1 MRVVLPP
8 PRGPHQN
15 HVANAAGPVCGGS
28 GGRAL
33 GSIHSVGHGFPP
45 VLRGR
50 FPWCGQQDVVGN
62 FSPNC
67 RPAQGSGPVSSR
79 QSEPSLWSG
88 VPAGPALDCYCDYR
102 AVQRNRLVLSIFG
115 AQQAVCGAHH
125 LAIAMNRGDPVGP
138 DPPQLGPI
146 IGIAVD
152 EHAGPWIVLEIG
164 EPAQP
169 LRRFPLRVDGGVDNV
184 CTGRLG
190 RAPSAEREYDRH
202 QVGCAVGRAG
212 GQSCDGGLGKP
223 ELWVEFPH
231 APAYA
236 QLPPNVAQSGRPD
249 VAAVTADISG
259 SPVHGACVLMVP
271 VVIQWRAR

>member
-1 MRVVLPP
+1 MVRRASWPSAGLLLRLPGRSTEP
-8 PRGPHQN
+8 IGIEHIWR
-15 HVANAAGPVCGGS
+15 AAGGMR
-28 GGRAL
+28 RA
-33 GSIHSVGHGFPP
+33 
-45 VLRGR
+45 
-50 FPWCGQQDVVGN
+50 
-62 FSPNC
+62 SPRHRDESR
-67 RPAQGSGPVSSR
+67 RPRRPGPTTT
-79 QSEPSLWSG
+79 
-88 VPAGPALDCYCDYR
+88 
-102 AVQRNRLVLSIFG
+102 
-115 AQQAVCGAHH
+115 
-125 LAIAMNRGDPVGP
+125 
-138 DPPQLGPI
+138 GPI

-231 APAYA
+231 GASLCSAAA
-236 QLPPNVAQSGRPD
+236 QRRAVWTARRRGRDSGHLGQPGPWGVRANGAGGNPVARKVIGRVGLGRRRNRLGRFERD
-249 VAAVTADISG
+249 RDEQR
-259 SPVHGACVLMVP
+259 PVLS
-271 VVIQWRAR
+271 RRTDDR

>member
-1 MRVVLPP
+1 MAFLQFSGVGS
-8 PRGPHQN
+8 RG
-15 HVANAAGPVCGGS
+15 VA
-28 GGRAL
+28 
-33 GSIHSVGHGFPP
+33 
-45 VLRGR
+45 
-50 FPWCGQQDVVGN
+50 QQDVVGN

-67 RPAQGSGPVSSR
+67 RPAQGSGQVSSR

-190 RAPSAEREYDRH
+190 WRLAPSANTTGTRWG
-202 QVGCAVGRAG
+202 VPSGVLVASRATG
-212 GQSCDGGLGKP
+212 TGQ
-223 ELWVEFPH
+223 
-231 APAYA
+231 
-236 QLPPNVAQSGRPD
+236 
-249 VAAVTADISG
+249 T
-259 SPVHGACVLMVP
+259 
-271 VVIQWRAR
+271 

>member
-8 PRGPHQN
+8 PEGPTRTTLRTPPGPFAVGAAAAPWEAFTLSAMAFLQFSGVGSRG
-15 HVANAAGPVCGGS
+15 VA
-28 GGRAL
+28 
-33 GSIHSVGHGFPP
+33 
-45 VLRGR
+45 
-50 FPWCGQQDVVGN
+50 QQDVVGN

-67 RPAQGSGPVSSR
+67 RPAQGSGQVSSR

-184 CTGRLG
+184 CTGRL
-190 RAPSAEREYDRH
+190 APSANTTGTRWG
-202 QVGCAVGRAG
+202 VPSGVLVASRATG
-212 GQSCDGGLGKP
+212 DWANLSFGSNSP
-223 ELWVEFPH
+223 T